1 LTKPLESSRIFE
13 GGDRMKTQ
21 TLRSADQ
28 KCLYCG
34 GTGYY
39 QLVLGGTDTCAH
51 CNGTGKQPEQETE
64 D

>member
-1 LTKPLESSRIFE
+1 
-13 GGDRMKTQ
+13 MKTY
-21 TLRSADQ
+21 TLNRADQ

-39 QLVLGGTDTCAH
+39 QLLLGGTETCAH
-51 CNGTGKQPEQETE
+51 CNGTGKQPEKPSE